1 MKWTPL
7 SGSWTS
13 GSANERRP
21 QNMDALRWQTRIAV
35 LWILAAVA
43 MSAHM
48 ILLVLDPT
56 ALKKAGEWALAAKQ
70 GEWVFTALFWLVPLW
85 MAFVATAMK
94 SPANRWVNFVVALVF
109 TGVSVW
115 HFFVCGVPLL
125 KGGPFPEPTAHHVL
139 LVGSTVVAT
148 ALIAWYAWK
157 WPRQEA

>member
-1 MKWTPL
+1 MESL
-7 SGSWTS
+7 I
-13 GSANERRP
+13 R
-21 QNMDALRWQTRIAV
+21 QTKIAV

-56 ALKKAGEWALAAKQ
+56 ALKKAGEWALTAEQ
-70 GEWVFTALFWLVPLW
+70 GEWVFTAVFWLVPLW
-85 MAFVATAMK
+85 MAFVVMAMK
-94 SPANRWVNFVVALVF
+94 GPANRWVNFAVAIAF
-109 TGVSVW
+109 TGVNIW

-125 KGGPFPEPTAHHVL
+125 KGGPFAEPMAHHIL

-148 ALIAWYAWK
+148 ALIAWFAWT